1 MVVLGLRNLLP
12 YNFQAIQNPYLE
24 IETGNEHGGK
34 PEITITKTS
43 KKPSPNNA
51 NFLERFIIDAKLP
64 INPIFAQPILLR
76 VIDTRL
82 GIKYLST
89 HYIFFIVLFYIS
101 FLSIFYFHF
110 SFFIFHFSFFIFIV
124 TQAGTQSR

>member
-1 MVVLGLRNLLP
+1 MKIPPSVSIIPPTGPAYIEMVVLGLRNLLH

-51 NFLERFIIDAKLP
+51 NFLERFIIEAKLP

-82 GIKYLST
+82 GRYHSYLYAMHSL
-89 HYIFFIVLFYIS
+89 I
-101 FLSIFYFHF
+101 
-110 SFFIFHFSFFIFIV
+110 
-124 TQAGTQSR
+124 